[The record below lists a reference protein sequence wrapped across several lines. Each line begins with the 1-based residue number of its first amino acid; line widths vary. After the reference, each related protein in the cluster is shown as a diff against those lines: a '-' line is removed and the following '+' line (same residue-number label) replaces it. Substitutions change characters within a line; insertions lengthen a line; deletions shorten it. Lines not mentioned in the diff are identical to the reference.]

1 MASVPPYQDLYIYHL
16 NGVPPMDRLPKIR
29 SFLGCWKEDDF
40 SFLFFSIPS
49 PETVDGLLSGLD
61 GVSLVEEY
69 QMSYEEW
76 QGGQVL
82 APLEAGPFLLH
93 PYWVDVKSQPGLI
106 RVPLDP
112 GLVFGAG
119 FHPTTRESLEALSIL
134 WELDPPETIMDLG
147 TGTGV
152 LAIAAA
158 RLDMSGRLKSVVAV
172 DINPLCVETARRNV
186 EINQLQGKVQVVEGN
201 AEEYVA
207 KPADLVLAN
216 LHYNALQALLENP
229 LFYEKKRAI
238 LSGML
243 RSQADEIL
251 RRLDSRPVK
260 VIRYWDDDPVWRT
273 LLMENI

>member
-1 MASVPPYQDLYIYHL
+1 MRSEPPYKDLYIYQL
-16 NGVPPMDRLPKIR
+16 DGVPSENLLPKNPF
-29 SFLGCWKEDDF
+29 FLGCWKEDDF

-49 PETVDGLLSGLD
+49 VEAVDRCLSGLD
-61 GVSLVEEY
+61 GVSLVESY

-82 APLEAGPFLLH
+82 VPMEAGPFLLH
-93 PYWVDVKSQPGLI
+93 PYWIDVKPKRGVI

-119 FHPTTRESLEALSIL
+119 FHPTTRGSLEALSVL
-134 WELDPPETIMDLG
+134 WNLDPSETVLDLG

-158 RLDMSGRLKSVVAV
+158 KLDTSGRPNSVVAV

-186 EINQLQGKVQVVEGN
+186 EINQLQGRIHVVEGS

-207 KPADLVLAN
+207 EPADLVVAN
-216 LHYNALQALLENP
+216 LHYGALQALMDCP
-229 LFYEKKRAI
+229 LFYEKKWAI

-243 RSQADEIL
+243 RSQGDDIL
-251 RRLDSRPVK
+251 RRLGSQAVE
-260 VIRYWDDDPVWRT
+260 VVRYWDDDPVWRT
-273 LLMENI
+273 LLMRRI